1 MQIVR
6 ELCSFEGRLAG
17 SDAERRA
24 AGWLADRLRAGGRR
38 AELEPIH
45 VHPQAPLVHAV
56 HCLLGVAGSL
66 VAVAVPVL
74 GFALVL
80 FAATSMYL
88 DLNARFYLLRRLF
101 FRRASQNVVSKGLQP
116 TAPARLLLV
125 AHVDVARTG
134 ASYSQRRMGW
144 LSRIAAGLPFPLSPT
159 RLVFWSLA
167 FLVPVLAAR
176 AAGIDSDGLS
186 LLQLPPT
193 LVLLV
198 AIFALVDI
206 QLSSPVP
213 GANDNASG
221 VATALSLAEELD
233 SDPPSNLDVWVVI
246 TGGEE
251 SLAEGMRAFV
261 RSRRKSF
268 DPRSTYVVNFDAV
281 GSGRVR
287 FELGE
292 GPAVTY
298 ELRSRLT
305 ELCEAIAAADEDGR
319 FAAAP
324 IRRGFATDALVPR
337 LAGWAATTITCLEP
351 GAVVPANYHLASDV
365 LENLD
370 PAALDRA
377 HDFALELVRRLD
389 RDLGRARE
397 AVIEVSA

>member
-1 MQIVR
+1 MEIVS
-6 ELCSFEGRLAG
+6 ELCSFEGRIAG

-24 AGWLADRLRAGGRR
+24 ANRLAERLREGGRR
-38 AELEPIH
+38 AEVEPIH
-45 VHPQAPLVHAV
+45 VHPQAPLVHAL
-56 HCLLGVAGSL
+56 HCALGVAGSL
-66 VAVAVPVL
+66 VAVAVSVL

-80 FAATSMYL
+80 LAATSMYL

-116 TAPARLLLV
+116 AAPARLLLV
-125 AHVDVARTG
+125 AHVDAARTG
-134 ASYSQRRMGW
+134 ASYSRRRVR
-144 LSRIAAGLPFPLSPT
+144 LLNRVAAALPLPFSPT

-167 FLVPVLAAR
+167 FLVPVVAAR
-176 AAGIDSDGLS
+176 AAGLDSDAIS

-198 AIFALVDI
+198 AVFALVDI
-206 QLSSPVP
+206 ELSQVVP

-221 VATALSLAEELD
+221 VATVLSLAGELD
-233 SDPPSNLDVWVVI
+233 ADPPENLDVWIVL

-251 SLAEGMRAFV
+251 AVAEGMRAFV

-268 DPRSTYVVNFDAV
+268 DPGSTYVVNLDAV
-281 GSGRVR
+281 GRGRPRYEV
-287 FELGE
+287 GE

-319 FAAAP
+319 YDAAP
-324 IRRGFATDALVPR
+324 LSRGFATDALVPR

-351 GAVVPANYHLASDV
+351 GSVVAADYHSATDV
-365 LENLD
+365 PGNLD
-370 PAALDRA
+370 PAAMDRA
-377 HDFALELVRRLD
+377 HDLALELVRRLD

-397 AVIEVSA
+397 AVMEVTA